1 MCEGTRHH
9 FDRKGVIV
17 VARDQVST
25 EKALELAIE
34 SGAEDVHEAED
45 EEEKPILQVTI
56 NRDTCFVINK
66 RKEVLKT

>member
-1 MCEGTRHH
+1 MCEGARHH

-17 VARDQVST
+17 AARDQVST

-45 EEEKPILQVTI
+45 EEEKPILQVTVNTEI
-56 NRDTCFVINK
+56 H
-66 RKEVLKT
+66 VLLLIRGKKF